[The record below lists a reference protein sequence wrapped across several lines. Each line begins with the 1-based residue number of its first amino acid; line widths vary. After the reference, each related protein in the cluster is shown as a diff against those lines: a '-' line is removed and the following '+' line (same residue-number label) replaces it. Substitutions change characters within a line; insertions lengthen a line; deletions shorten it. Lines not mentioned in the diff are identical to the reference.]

1 MFFNKFARQF
11 SRGKSAISNFP
22 LAEIPLGGI
31 IRCSFWCTGQNESPK
46 VINEEYM
53 DNHRRSRVKRNR
65 KSGFRARMR
74 TSKGRLTLSN
84 KRRAGR
90 STNVKSALA

>member
-1 MFFNKFARQF
+1 MQ
-11 SRGKSAISNFP
+11 
-22 LAEIPLGGI
+22 
-31 IRCSFWCTGQNESPK
+31 
-46 VINEEYM
+46 
-53 DNHRRSRVKRNR
+53 NHRKSLVKRAR

-90 STNVKSALA
+90 STNVKRSFT